1 MNHNRLKDFLGRAL
15 KVREGE
21 WRPLITMAVM
31 FFLLFTCLIYG
42 RSIRTALF
50 LQTFGIERLPE
61 MYLFTYAILA
71 VVSTAYSALVDR
83 FDKTRLLSA
92 SSIFF
97 CILFFVSR
105 FLISYPPYLIFV
117 FAAVEVQ
124 AILTIIQFWTIAD
137 SKYTVRE
144 GKRLFPLIMLFGLAA
159 AGLSALSIKFIV
171 SIIQAENIFIL
182 ISFLM
187 FINYLML
194 RKFRVERKPERGAE
208 NPFRQYL
215 GQIKEGFSYIF
226 GSSFLIAYAVMAMSI
241 YLVNSVIEFEFASAA
256 ASSMHTLNELT
267 QYFGLVQGGATFL
280 AFMTQMLFTAR
291 IIETLGIPAAV
302 LIYPSVIFLAISG
315 MTIKFG
321 LAAATLSKMIND
333 LFLYSIH
340 DTVSSVLLNPVP
352 ERVRGKT
359 RIFIQGI
366 VRPAA
371 AVVSSIFLIF
381 AIRSFST
388 QVICMTALVF
398 VFIWF
403 LASFMLGRRYLNVL
417 VENLRQGEVDLGKYS
432 LETLTKLRAKD
443 AINAVA
449 ALLDNSD
456 EKKRALA
463 AYVLFN
469 IGTKE
474 ALSQVAGLIRDSS
487 PAIKILALKSIKMS
501 VNQSYMK
508 EVKALINHRDAGLE
522 AIETFQA
529 ISPDAPGYFAGLLE
543 SEKNPYAKS
552 SLIKMLVRAHGCGEE
567 EAAIKDFLEGLIFSE
582 KEADQIC
589 AALLIRE
596 FKLGAYSG
604 YLAGLLE
611 SGSEEIVK
619 NAILAIGS
627 IKARD
632 NVPKIISLLPDE
644 RFSAVVY
651 DTLVNYG
658 QDALPHISAYLSER
672 PRPDRIVLPLLSILG
687 DIGDRTAAKI
697 LTAYLHDRD
706 EKARLGAIK
715 AFLKLKEAGNAPVLS
730 KEEVFCCLK
739 GHIESALKLLYL
751 DYYMASNY
759 PPDVCKAYR
768 LLMHEKLKTHKEI
781 LLALIK
787 LVDEKQGIATLSE
800 SLESAAK
807 KTKDCALE
815 ALETMLPSEIRKYFM
830 LIFDNIPAEEKIKTI
845 SEGYNFAISSIEPV
859 LIEAAENGYAMERL
873 FALHDLGEMKDDRFL
888 HIFTANKD
896 HGNPNIRETVQKNL
910 AMLKGFGIV

>member
-1 MNHNRLKDFLGRAL
+1 
-15 KVREGE
+15 
-21 WRPLITMAVM
+21 
-31 FFLLFTCLIYG
+31 
-42 RSIRTALF
+42 
-50 LQTFGIERLPE
+50 
-61 MYLFTYAILA
+61 AILA

-83 FDKTRLLSA
+83 LDKARLLSA

-194 RKFRVERKPERGAE
+194 RKFRVERTPERGAE
-208 NPFRQYL
+208 NPLRQYL

-241 YLVNSVIEFEFASAA
+241 YLVNSVIEFEFAGAA

-388 QVICMTALVF
+388 QMICMTALVF

-403 LASFMLGRRYLNVL
+403 LASFMLGRRYLNIL

-432 LETLTKLRAKD
+432 FETLTKLRAKD
-443 AINAVA
+443 AINAVTE
-449 ALLDNSD
+449 LLDNSD

-463 AYVLFN
+463 AHVLFN

-474 ALSQVAGLIRDSS
+474 ALSQVAGLVCDPS

-508 EVKALINHRDAGLE
+508 EVNALINHPDTRLE

-543 SEKNPYAKS
+543 SEKNPYVKS

-567 EAAIKDFLEGLIFSE
+567 EAAIKDFLDGLISSE
-582 KEADQIC
+582 KEADRIC
-589 AALLIRE
+589 AALLVWEFRE
-596 FKLGAYSG
+596 FKLESYGG
-604 YLAGLLE
+604 YLAGLLK
-611 SGSEEIVK
+611 SGNEEIVK
-619 NAILAIGS
+619 NAILAIGG
-627 IKARD
+627 IKD
-632 NVPKIISLLPDE
+632 NDNIPNIIPLLPDE
-644 RFSAVVY
+644 RFSTVVY
-651 DTLVNYG
+651 ETLINYG
-658 QDALPHISAYLSER
+658 QNALPHISAYLSER
-672 PRPDRIVLPLLSILG
+672 PQPYSIALPLLSILG
-687 DIGDRTAAKI
+687 DIGDISAANI
-697 LTAYLHDRD
+697 LAAYLHDRD
-706 EKARLGAIK
+706 ERIRLEAIK
-715 AFLKLKEAGNAPVLS
+715 AFLKLAGAKNAPVLS
-730 KEEVFCCLK
+730 AEKILCCLK
-739 GHIESALKLLYL
+739 EHIESALKLLYM

-759 PPDVCKAYR
+759 SPDVCKAYR
-768 LLMHEKLKTHKEI
+768 LLMREKLKTHKKI

-787 LVDEKQGIATLSE
+787 LVDEKQGISALGE

-830 LIFDNIPAEEKIKTI
+830 LIFDNIPAEEKIKII
-845 SEGYNFAISSIEPV
+845 SEGYDFEISSIEPV
-859 LIEAAENGYAMERL
+859 LMETAENGYVMERL

-896 HGNPNIRETVQKNL
+896 HDDPNVRETAQKNL
-910 AMLKGFGIV
+910 AMLKRFDIV